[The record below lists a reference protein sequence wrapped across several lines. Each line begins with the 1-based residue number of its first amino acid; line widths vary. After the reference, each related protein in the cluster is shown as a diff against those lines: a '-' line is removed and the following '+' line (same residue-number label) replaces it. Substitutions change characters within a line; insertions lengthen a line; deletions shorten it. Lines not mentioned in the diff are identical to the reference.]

1 MNLRNFF
8 LKNIGIRQTIIK
20 NTFWLVSAEG
30 IARISSL
37 FLVIYIARI
46 LGANDYG
53 KFTFAFSFASIIG
66 IFSNMGVAEVL
77 TRELSRNKENEKK
90 IDEVLG
96 LQVFLSISALAGAVM
111 GSFLITDEFEI
122 RKVLWILSFFV
133 VSNSFLGI
141 IFSFVRA
148 RQKMEYEAGIKFFQT
163 FLNLVVVMAVIF
175 SIPSIINI
183 SYGYLASNLIILVV
197 ALLYFNFYFQR
208 LKIKFKKESFEI
220 LRISWPLSLGL
231 MLGWVY
237 ISMNSVMLGYFG
249 LITENGW
256 YSAASRIA
264 IVAIVPASLI
274 VRSFYPALSK
284 FFVSSKQN
292 FQRTWDYLIELMILL
307 AIPTVMGGLV
317 LADRIIHAFY
327 GREFAPSVFAFQL
340 FAILTG
346 ISFINYPYSAILV
359 VSGRQ
364 KNNFLIIVAGAFLN
378 IILAVLLLP
387 VFGFYEAIIS
397 IIISSLIILLVT
409 VFLTRRLFLVVPF
422 NWNLVKVSL
431 ISFFSSIIML
441 IVINYTFIY
450 GLNIILVLLVGAGIY
465 GLLLFI
471 FYRLIFPD
479 RMLVL
484 SQWKNF

>member
-122 RKVLWILSFFV
+122 RKVLWILFF
-133 VSNSFLGI
+133 
-141 IFSFVRA
+141 FVRA

-220 LRISWPLSLGL
+220 LRSSWPLSLGL
-231 MLGWVY
+231 M
-237 ISMNSVMLGYFG
+237 
-249 LITENGW
+249 
-256 YSAASRIA
+256 
-264 IVAIVPASLI
+264 
-274 VRSFYPALSK
+274 
-284 FFVSSKQN
+284 
-292 FQRTWDYLIELMILL
+292 
-307 AIPTVMGGLV
+307 
-317 LADRIIHAFY
+317 
-327 GREFAPSVFAFQL
+327 
-340 FAILTG
+340 
-346 ISFINYPYSAILV
+346 
-359 VSGRQ
+359 
-364 KNNFLIIVAGAFLN
+364 
-378 IILAVLLLP
+378 
-387 VFGFYEAIIS
+387 
-397 IIISSLIILLVT
+397 
-409 VFLTRRLFLVVPF
+409 
-422 NWNLVKVSL
+422 
-431 ISFFSSIIML
+431 
-441 IVINYTFIY
+441 
-450 GLNIILVLLVGAGIY
+450 
-465 GLLLFI
+465 
-471 FYRLIFPD
+471 
-479 RMLVL
+479 
-484 SQWKNF
+484 